1 MESFVSSQQNARAA
15 GAAVPVR
22 ERRKREWELCA
33 VEEIPLGQGRA
44 FVVGGEEVA
53 VFRQRDGQIFALQA
67 RCPHRGGPLADG
79 LVGNGLV
86 LCPLHGWAIE
96 LATGA
101 CREQRTVLRTY
112 SVRVHNGRIF
122 LTVPE
127 QEAPR

>member
-1 MESFVSSQQNARAA
+1 MESFLSSQENA
-15 GAAVPVR
+15 GASGATVR
-22 ERRKREWELCA
+22 VGDRRRREWELCA

-53 VFRQRDGQIFALQA
+53 VFRQRDGQVFALQA

-101 CREQRTVLRTY
+101 CREQRTLLRTY
-112 SVRVHNGRIF
+112 SVRVANGRIF
-122 LTVPE
+122 LTVPG
-127 QEAPR
+127 QEARR